1 MLIKKTLIL
10 LAAIVIAG
18 STVFAQK
25 SLYSMTVNGALN
37 LSDMDISNL
46 KTKLKAG
53 YNFNATF
60 EYNLPKNFFLQT
72 GIGFSNKGAKVKD
85 HESGMMRGSELATI
99 IQDERID
106 LNDTYYY
113 ASAADG
119 KYNTQYITIP
129 LMGGYRL
136 SVSEKIRM
144 NLSLGPYFGYG
155 IGGKSKTSQVIA
167 ARSSFTIPGNGMNES
182 NDFTIA
188 VGRGYDVKSFDIL
201 KRFDMGL
208 RGNVGIEYHRFLL
221 NVGYEYGFINQI
233 KEGDG
238 SSYNMNLFV
247 GLGFRVF

>member
-1 MLIKKTLIL
+1 MIIKKTLTL
-10 LAAIVIAG
+10 LAAIVVAG
-18 STVFAQK
+18 STMFAQE

-46 KTKLKAG
+46 KTKLKPG
-53 YNFNATF
+53 YYFNATF

-72 GIGFSNKGAKVKD
+72 GVGFSNKGAKVKD
-85 HESGMMRGSELATI
+85 HESGTIKGSELATI
-99 IQDERID
+99 IQDDRI
-106 LNDTYYY
+106 NPNATYYY

-136 SVSEKIRM
+136 SVSEKVRM

-155 IGGKSKTSQVIA
+155 IGGKSKVSQMIA
-167 ARSSFTIPGNGMNES
+167 VRSALTIPGNGMNELD
-182 NDFTIA
+182 DFSVTA
-188 VGRGYDVKSFDIL
+188 GQGYDVKSFDIL

-208 RGNVGIEYHRFLL
+208 RGNVGIEYYRFLL
-221 NVGYEYGFINQI
+221 NVGYEYGFINQV
-233 KEGDG
+233 KEGPG